1 MFAKSTDIIV
11 PAAIKTNMGL
21 SFHMLDRSA
30 ENFYE
35 DFRFLNQHGA
45 FDLSTSSSGAV
56 TREYD
61 AKTPEKSPIEAIV
74 QELNSTKPKTS
85 DDFPAYV
92 CLCSGDVIRWA
103 PVNKCGNVQFSQ
115 NEQYPAV
122 DLDDIGEKQD
132 FKVFFSP
139 NAAVQFMVDR
149 VLEKI
154 ESTRLLINKQEAVNS
169 EDEKKGRQI
178 IDTILATQKAELNQ
192 DKSEEK

>member
-21 SFHMLDRSA
+21 SFRMLDRSA

-35 DFRFLNQHGA
+35 DFQFLNKHGA
-45 FDLSTSSSGAV
+45 FDLSTSSRGAV

-61 AKTPEKSPIEAIV
+61 AKTPEKSPIDAIV
-74 QELNSTKPKTS
+74 QELNSTKPNTS

-103 PVNKCGNVQFSQ
+103 PVNKLGKVQFSQ
-115 NEQYPAV
+115 NEQYLAV
-122 DLDDIGEKQD
+122 DLEDIGEKRD
-132 FKVFFSP
+132 LKIFFSP

-149 VLEKI
+149 VLEQI

-169 EDEKKGRQI
+169 EDEKKGKQI
-178 IDTILATQKAELNQ
+178 IDTILATQKAEQ
-192 DKSEEK
+192 K